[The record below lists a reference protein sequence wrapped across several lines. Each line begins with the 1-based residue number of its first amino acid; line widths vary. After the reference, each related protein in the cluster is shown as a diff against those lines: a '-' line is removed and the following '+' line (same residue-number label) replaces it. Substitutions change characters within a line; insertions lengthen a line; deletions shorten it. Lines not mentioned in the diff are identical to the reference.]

1 MVDEPIVWSIKT
13 LLREKK
19 KRAKHEEQEAMQR
32 AAADPGSLCAASQ
45 HSAPG
50 QQYSRARVPSG
61 TPNRREPRGLDDVS
75 HSASSRNE
83 LFASFHGGD
92 TSKSSQ
98 FAAAKELERMAG
110 NMTPHMLPQ
119 KAQQREA

>member
-19 KRAKHEEQEAMQR
+19 KRAKLEEKEALHR
-32 AAADPGSLCAASQ
+32 AGVDPNSIFSGAQ
-45 HSAPG
+45 HM
-50 QQYSRARVPSG
+50 RARVPSG
-61 TPNRREPRGLDDVS
+61 TPNRREPGALDE
-75 HSASSRNE
+75 ASQSTNSRND

-98 FAAAKELERMAG
+98 FAAVKELERVAG
-110 NMTPHMLPQ
+110 NMTPHLFPQ
-119 KAQQREA
+119 KMHHQREA